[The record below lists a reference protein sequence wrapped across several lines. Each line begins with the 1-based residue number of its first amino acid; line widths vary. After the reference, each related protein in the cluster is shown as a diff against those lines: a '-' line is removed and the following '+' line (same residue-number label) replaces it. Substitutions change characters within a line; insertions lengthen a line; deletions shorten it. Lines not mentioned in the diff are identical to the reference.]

1 MELIGFFFA
10 LLIGF
15 FVGLFGGGG
24 SILSVPVLAYLFLF
38 NEKVSTAYSLFIVGV
53 TAMIAGIKQN
63 LRKNVNWKIALI
75 FGVPSLVGVWLVR
88 KFVIPELPII
98 IFDFYGVLLSR
109 RMLMFGIFI
118 LLMFLSSYS
127 IISER
132 KI

>member
-38 NEKVSTAYSLFIVGV
+38 NEKVATAYSLFIVGV

-63 LRKNVNWKIALI
+63 LRKNVNWKIAII
-75 FGVPSLVGVWLVR
+75 FG
-88 KFVIPELPII
+88 LP
-98 IFDFYGVLLSR
+98 YR
-109 RMLMFGIFI
+109 
-118 LLMFLSSYS
+118 
-127 IISER
+127 
-132 KI
+132 